1 MQMARIA
8 ETGLVLIPCREG
20 VSHNPA
26 EWTELAEI
34 VQGAE
39 VILEAVRRF
48 EGRRLPESGAERN
61 ET

>member
-1 MQMARIA
+1 MQMARLTEA
-8 ETGLVLIPCREG
+8 GLVLIPCREG

-26 EWTELAEI
+26 EWAEMAEI

-48 EGRRLPESGAERN
+48 EG
-61 ET
+61 